1 MQNIGSLSDASVLSL
16 PLEQHR
22 DVDSALV
29 HAAATGATGA
39 IGDLYQRHSR
49 RVYSLCLR
57 MTRNVDE
64 AEDLTQDVFIQ
75 LLRKIGSFRGESHFS
90 TWLYRLTVNQVLM
103 HFRRT
108 KRRREAPDEIQLVH
122 AIRRKSK
129 CTTGL
134 PVVDRMT
141 LNAAL
146 AKLPPGC
153 RAVFVLFSVEGYKHE
168 EIAKLFGCSVGNSK
182 SQLHKARKKL
192 KRLLTEYAGN
202 TRTNWSAASHNLRTP
217 IRRMGSIP

>member
-1 MQNIGSLSDASVLSL
+1 MSNRVQVTATNNNPSHGFLADQSLVVQSERL
-16 PLEQHR
+16 
-22 DVDSALV
+22 DVDAALV
-29 HAAATGATGA
+29 RAAATDVSGA
-39 IGDLYQRHSR
+39 IGDLYQRHSH

-64 AEDLTQDVFIQ
+64 AEDLTQEVFIQ
-75 LLRKIGSFRGESHFS
+75 LLRKIGSFRGDSHFS

-108 KRRREAPDEIQLVH
+108 KRRKEAPDEAQLIQ
-122 AIRRKSK
+122 AIGRNSTR
-129 CTTGL
+129 TTTFPL
-134 PVVDRMT
+134 VDRMT

-146 AKLPPGC
+146 AQLPPGC

-168 EIAKLFGCSVGNSK
+168 EIANLFGCSVGNSK

-192 KRLLTEYAGN
+192 KRLLIEYA
-202 TRTNWSAASHNLRTP
+202 
-217 IRRMGSIP
+217 

>member
-1 MQNIGSLSDASVLSL
+1 VQTTAINNTRSGTPFPDASVFTLQL
-16 PLEQHR
+16 DKHT
-22 DVDSALV
+22 DADSALV
-29 HAAATGATGA
+29 HAAATGATAA

-64 AEDLTQDVFIQ
+64 AEDLTQEVFIQ
-75 LLRKIGSFRGESHFS
+75 LLRKIGSFRGDSHFS

-108 KRRREAPDEIQLVH
+108 KRWKEAPDEVQLVQALGRH
-122 AIRRKSK
+122 SPG
-129 CTTGL
+129 TTNGF
-134 PVVDRMT
+134 PVVDRIT

-168 EIAKLFGCSVGNSK
+168 EIASLFGCSVGNSK

-192 KRLLTEYAGN
+192 KQLLIEYA
-202 TRTNWSAASHNLRTP
+202 
-217 IRRMGSIP
+217 

>member
-1 MQNIGSLSDASVLSL
+1 M
-16 PLEQHR
+16 
-22 DVDSALV
+22 
-29 HAAATGATGA
+29 AATGVTGA
-39 IGDLYQRHSR
+39 IGDLYLRHSQ

-64 AEDLTQDVFIQ
+64 AEDLTQEVFIQ
-75 LLRKIGSFRGESHFS
+75 LLRKIGSFRGDSHFS

-108 KRRREAPDEIQLVH
+108 KRRKEAPEETQLAA
-122 AIRRKSK
+122 AIGRNS
-129 CTTGL
+129 TTAAV

-146 AKLPPGC
+146 AQLPPGC

-168 EIAKLFGCSVGNSK
+168 EIASLFGCSVGNSK

-192 KRLLTEYAGN
+192 KRLLVEYA
-202 TRTNWSAASHNLRTP
+202 
-217 IRRMGSIP
+217 

>member
-1 MQNIGSLSDASVLSL
+1 
-16 PLEQHR
+16 
-22 DVDSALV
+22 V

-39 IGDLYQRHSR
+39 IGDLYQRHRR

-64 AEDLTQDVFIQ
+64 AEDLTQEVFIQ
-75 LLRKIGSFRGESHFS
+75 LLRKIGSFRGDSHFS

-108 KRRREAPDEIQLVH
+108 KRRKEAPDEVEMVH
-122 AIRRKSK
+122 ANGRNSTW
-129 CTTGL
+129 TTNGF

-146 AKLPPGC
+146 AQLPPGC

-168 EIAKLFGCSVGNSK
+168 EIANLFGCSVGNSK

-192 KRLLTEYAGN
+192 KRLLIEYA
-202 TRTNWSAASHNLRTP
+202 
-217 IRRMGSIP
+217 